1 MIAPTIV
8 DSTPQVQAPRTWD
21 KATAQARA
29 GDYIR
34 VPFAPVMSVVNRD
47 VLETG
52 QIWLLV
58 KPVTGTYTEEWLL
71 EPEPLVEK
79 PQHSK
84 QQPQPT
90 GFAGDSVSCQLQP
103 TQIDEARYK
112 QGFAYG
118 ESDAHA
124 KLYPGYDR
132 VSCQYTAGYL
142 AGYNSVF
149 SPQPKAEVVKQ
160 AAEWKVTFNDRW
172 QWYDVWVGDRCCRE
186 KAGSYKEAEQIAQRQ
201 IALDELIQRQNAI
214 VLAAYAD

>member
-1 MIAPTIV
+1 MMKQTIV
-8 DSTPQVQAPRTWD
+8 DAASQVQAPRTWD
-21 KATAQARA
+21 KATAQAQI

-47 VLETG
+47 LLESG
-52 QIWLLV
+52 QVWLLV
-58 KPVTGTYTEEWLL
+58 KPVTGTCTEEWVL
-71 EPEPLVEK
+71 ESEPLVEK
-79 PQHSK
+79 PQHLE
-84 QQPQPT
+84 QQPQLT
-90 GFAGDSVSCQLQP
+90 GFAGDSVSCQLRP
-103 TQIDEARYK
+103 AQIDEARYQ
-112 QGFAYG
+112 QGFAHG
-118 ESDAHA
+118 ESDAQA
-124 KLYPGYDR
+124 KLEPGYDR

-149 SPQPKAEVVKQ
+149 SPQPKAEVAKQ

-214 VLAAYAD
+214 VLAAYGD